1 MDDKGFSRGRRQLM
15 LGAGAFVVAHSDLN
29 AFARTLGFI
38 QREEQSDD
46 GKVIQIRA
54 NGQNLHHSGD
64 VIKDAATTIEVDGW
78 NVYTDRDLFDYQS
91 KTGKLVDVRIHAKIP
106 DAYPCS
112 KH

>member
-54 NGQNLHHSGD
+54 NWQNLHHSGD
-64 VIKDAATTIEVDGW
+64 VCLGI
-78 NVYTDRDLFDYQS
+78 NCF
-91 KTGKLVDVRIHAKIP
+91 
-106 DAYPCS
+106 
-112 KH
+112 